1 MMLSGYFCC
10 FYLGNVMSIFSIAEG
25 FSFLK
30 HIFVFKVADIFQLVR
45 DYYTLLLLFL
55 PKYIYTIPRAAPGA
69 FDDPVNPLVT
79 LLLLLLPSHP
89 LYLVTSHAQSIQSIS

>member
-30 HIFVFKVADIFQLVR
+30 HIFVFKVADIFQLLR
-45 DYYTLLLLFL
+45 DYYLLLLLFL
-55 PKYIYTIPRAAPGA
+55 PKYIYTLPRAATEIEIGQGMQGSTLHG
-69 FDDPVNPLVT
+69 FEDP
-79 LLLLLLPSHP
+79 
-89 LYLVTSHAQSIQSIS
+89 